1 MMSSLCVGLLC
12 LCFEFIGAKFIGNGN
27 KLVNNLS
34 NGALRLRNVQELIY
48 SSSEWKA
55 QLDEESTA
63 IFNGLIPLIEEKKG
77 RPCVDEAM
85 KKVQRLQLQL
95 DRSDGRTDIT
105 PDMISNIYFD
115 FMSTCLRTE
124 GGAWV
129 APLGPLQYVG
139 FFLENF
145 ITVEET
151 RRSIDVA
158 AIADRMGQV
167 LIDAPSLSDESLDA
181 QATITRLTEDVE
193 AKLAIQDFLLT
204 LLRTAVRFASLK
216 DELEGTP
223 PVRDFSIALLWP
235 DESSHLCS
243 LEKLDVCFAL
253 SCDFGECDDNMI
265 ISEVAVKRWIEKNAL
280 R

>member
-1 MMSSLCVGLLC
+1 MG
-12 LCFEFIGAKFIGNGN
+12 
-27 KLVNNLS
+27 
-34 NGALRLRNVQELIY
+34 
-48 SSSEWKA
+48 
-55 QLDEESTA
+55 
-63 IFNGLIPLIEEKKG
+63 
-77 RPCVDEAM
+77 
-85 KKVQRLQLQL
+85 RLQLQL

-105 PDMISNIYFD
+105 PEMISNIYFD

-145 ITVEET
+145 IRVEET

-204 LLRTAVRFASLK
+204 LLRTAV
-216 DELEGTP
+216 
-223 PVRDFSIALLWP
+223 
-235 DESSHLCS
+235 
-243 LEKLDVCFAL
+243 
-253 SCDFGECDDNMI
+253 
-265 ISEVAVKRWIEKNAL
+265 
-280 R
+280 